1 MIVKLKVA
9 EAPQMQLKVSECINE
24 GGKIYDG
31 EYEVAPR
38 PFEAVVLE
46 TEGKRMNDNVKVLEI
61 PYSQVDNES
70 GGHTVTIGGAE
81 LWNRTQTR

>member
-1 MIVKLKVA
+1 MTVKLKIAA
-9 EAPQMQLKVSECINE
+9 EPRIQLKVSDCINE
-24 GGKIYDG
+24 GGQVYDG
-31 EYEVAPR
+31 EYEVTPR

-70 GGHTVTIGGAE
+70 GGHTVTIGGTE
-81 LWNRTQTR
+81 LWNRTQIR